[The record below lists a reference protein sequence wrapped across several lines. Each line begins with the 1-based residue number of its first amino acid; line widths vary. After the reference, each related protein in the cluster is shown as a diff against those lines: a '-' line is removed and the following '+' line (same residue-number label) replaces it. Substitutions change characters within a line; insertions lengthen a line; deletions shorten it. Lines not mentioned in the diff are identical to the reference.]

1 MLPHAIGSTIGYVA
15 KVEVVLGVI
24 SRQGGI
30 EKQRLLTIPC
40 QSTGVR
46 QCVHF
51 IEQIDIEI
59 DKGYKKNHKH
69 GTTMKKIVVLGQQD
83 LLEIHK
89 V

>member
-15 KVEVVLGVI
+15 KVGVVLGVI

-40 QSTGVR
+40 QFTGVR

-59 DKGYKKNHKH
+59 DIGYKKKSQAWYDDEKNRCTRAV
-69 GTTMKKIVVLGQQD
+69 GSIRNP
-83 LLEIHK
+83 
-89 V
+89 